1 MTIWILIAIG
11 VLAAWCAVL
20 SWRPMRNRVGRREDR
35 RREYVEDIVNEMRDL
50 EELNKKSPIGLLPLT
65 RPLLDESPDD
75 AVQAPGSLSQ

>member
-35 RREYVEDIVNEMRDL
+35 RREYVEDIVNGMRDL
-50 EELNKKSPIGLLPLT
+50 EELNEKSPIGLLSLT

-75 AVQAPGSLSQ
+75 AAEGLGSGS